1 MERKSLFYIS
11 PGAVEVRAD
20 PVPAPGSNQVL
31 VRTRYSAI
39 SSGTEMLLF
48 RGQFPDDIALD
59 ENIPSLTGPVE
70 FPLKYGY
77 AQVGEIVE
85 VGAHVED
92 AWLGKHV
99 FAFQPHTS
107 HFVSETRGLQ
117 IIPDDLKLENA
128 LFFANMETAVGLV
141 MDGNPKIGERVV
153 VFGQGIVGILTTALL
168 ASYPLEDLVTFDH
181 FELRRQ
187 ASLEMGASRSY
198 DPEKL
203 SLGAHPNLESGD
215 RMLHHA
221 DLVFELTGNPE
232 VLNQAIGAA
241 AYEGRVVIGSWYG
254 KKQAQVDLGSWF
266 HRGRLQ
272 LVSSQVS
279 RIDSSLL
286 GRWDKERRYKLT
298 WKMLKMVKPNRL
310 ITHIIPISDAAQAF
324 DIIDNKPGDS
334 MQVIFEY

>member
-11 PGAVEVRAD
+11 PGAVEVKAD

-48 RGQFPDDIALD
+48 RGQFPDDIPLD

-70 FPLKYGY
+70 YPLKYGY

-85 VGAHVED
+85 IGDHVDD

-107 HFVSETRGLQ
+107 HFVSETRDLQ

-128 LFFANMETAVGLV
+128 LFFANMETAVGIV

-203 SLGAHPNLESGD
+203 SFSAHPKLEPGD
-215 RMLHHA
+215 RLLHHA
-221 DLVFELTGNPE
+221 DLVFELTGNPG

-254 KKQAQVDLGSWF
+254 KKQAQLDLGSWF

-298 WKMLKMVKPNRL
+298 WEMLRMIKPNRL
-310 ITHIIPISDAAQAF
+310 ITHIIPINDAAGAF
-324 DIIDNKPGDS
+324 DLIENKPGDT